1 MSVWASPLI
10 LFPPLVFSPTAKTTH
25 QVNRRGVKLAGI
37 VFFPSTKP
45 LQGKKVVGENTNN
58 WKGEIRL
65 TCFFNP
71 DTLLCV
77 MVEKTHNH
85 LLSYE
90 QYLKDEEWHKA
101 REIITKLLEITPD
114 DHWLLVQLSSTYYE
128 ERDYVKAY
136 EFITDAFVL
145 NPDCPFVM
153 WHLAGTFEMLNK
165 TDEAL
170 VIWEEILKRGVK
182 KIAFGECG
190 EGMDRAKSLLADC
203 KYRTG
208 FAYLRQGDKKKALKY
223 LKAYASDIAKSIE
236 TIYDKVK
243 ALDEIK
249 NL

>member
-1 MSVWASPLI
+1 
-10 LFPPLVFSPTAKTTH
+10 
-25 QVNRRGVKLAGI
+25 
-37 VFFPSTKP
+37 
-45 LQGKKVVGENTNN
+45 
-58 WKGEIRL
+58 
-65 TCFFNP
+65 
-71 DTLLCV
+71 

-85 LLSYE
+85 LLSCE

-101 REIITKLLEITPD
+101 REIIIKLLEITPD
-114 DHWLLVQLSSTYYE
+114 DHWLLAQLSSTYYE
-128 ERDYVKAY
+128 ERDYAKAY

-182 KIAFGECG
+182 KIAFGECA

-203 KYRTG
+203 KYRAG
-208 FAYLRQGDKKKALKY
+208 FAYLRQGNKKKALKY